1 MTATTYAYKVK
12 DRAGRLREG
21 TLEADSE
28 ELVVARLRDMGFV
41 PLSISAESRS
51 MLKSEIKLRREKVS
65 PKDVA
70 VFSRQ
75 LTTMISA
82 GLPITRALA
91 ILVKQTDAPALA
103 EVVNVLKADIERGL
117 SFSQAIAKHPKVFP
131 PVYLA
136 IVRAGESGGV
146 LDAVLERLA
155 DSLEKQLELRGK
167 IKSAMTYP
175 ITVAV
180 IVVAIVTAM
189 LMFVVP
195 MFEGMYANLGGTLP
209 APTRL
214 LISASNLL
222 KSTWYLIALAIV
234 GAVVGLRRWSATEPG
249 RLAIDRAKL
258 RVPIFGRLIGK
269 AAIARVTRT
278 LGSLVRSGVAIMEA
292 LDIVADAAGNAV
304 VAGAILDARERVALG
319 EPLAAS
325 LAAHPVLPPMV
336 VQMMA
341 VGEETGALDDMLD
354 KIATFY
360 EREVDA
366 TVSALTS
373 LIEPLLMVLMG
384 ITVGGM
390 VVALYLPMFNIIN
403 LVK

>member
-136 IVRAGESGGV
+136 MVRAGESGGV